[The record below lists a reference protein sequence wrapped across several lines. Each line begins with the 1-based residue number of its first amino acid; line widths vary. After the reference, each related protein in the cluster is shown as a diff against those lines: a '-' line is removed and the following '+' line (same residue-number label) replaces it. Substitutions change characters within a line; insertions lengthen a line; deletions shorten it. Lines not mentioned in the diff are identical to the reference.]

1 MPIAPFDGA
10 DAPQH
15 DAVFEV
21 LDAHALGGPSVEVVP
36 VEVERSKAARN
47 AVAPSNIVEDA
58 VTATSFQQSSA

>member
-21 LDAHALGGPSVEVVP
+21 LDAHALGGPSVEVV
-36 VEVERSKAARN
+36 RSKAARN